1 MTEIEKYAIEML
13 HEGGEGIAEDDLNE
27 AGGIDDDSHQE
38 ACALSVAMAHAIRD
52 NAEAFLAWH
61 RQVSA

>member
-1 MTEIEKYAIEML
+1 MTDIEKYAIEML
-13 HEGGEGIAEDDLNE
+13 HEGGEHVAEDDLNE
-27 AGGIDDDSHQE
+27 AGGLDDDSHQE

-52 NAEAFLAWH
+52 NAEAFLAWY